1 MEAPFPRTFG
11 LFIILLEMS
20 YFRSAR
26 AFSFLRSQSLIKSRY
41 IFSSSTTNGM
51 HMTSERGTSHGSKF
65 EAWYQKTV
73 QTLSLNEELIPIP
86 LDIEFSSNFG
96 SIGKS
101 NVTFVSKAWQSKS
114 MRYIRLIS
122 FVGEGYDVFNFMAL
136 PRSNLDVP
144 ILGIDVVS
152 LPSEFS
158 MSLHCCMVQRQIR
171 MNWFCMCSDSSEE
184 TFIARTADCF
194 C

>member
-1 MEAPFPRTFG
+1 
-11 LFIILLEMS
+11 
-20 YFRSAR
+20 
-26 AFSFLRSQSLIKSRY
+26 
-41 IFSSSTTNGM
+41 
-51 HMTSERGTSHGSKF
+51 MTSERGTSHGSKF

-158 MSLHCCMVQRQIR
+158 MSLH
-171 MNWFCMCSDSSEE
+171 
-184 TFIARTADCF
+184 
-194 C
+194 